1 MISVIVPVYNV
12 EPYLARCVNSIL
24 QQSYTD
30 FELLLVD
37 DGSTDR
43 SGDICEKIAE
53 KDSRIRVFHKKNGGL
68 SDARNFGLDQIRG
81 EFVSFIDS
89 DDYVGPDYLRI
100 LVEMRE
106 QFQADISMLASIST
120 VSDEMD
126 FVASTDERERLN
138 PEETLKKISGGI
150 GVGVSAWGKLYRR
163 DLFRKTKFPV
173 RMLYEDLYTT
183 PYLLEDCRICAFST
197 SVQYYYYQ
205 RHDSITHRISDS
217 AAEMWNVGMER
228 LYDYIK
234 EKVPGAEAYV
244 IRRYISFAFGTIIN
258 NLIDSEDYVA
268 KAQTFRDRH
277 IDWWRSASS
286 NPYLDKKE
294 KIKAFLFLKD
304 VRLYRV
310 FYKLYQ
316 IKKKL
321 G

>member
-12 EPYLARCVNSIL
+12 EKYLTRCVESIL

-37 DGSTDR
+37 DGSTDK

-53 KDSRIRVFHKKNGGL
+53 KDRRIRVFHKKNGGL
-68 SDARNFGLDQIRG
+68 SDTRNFGLDQIRG

-89 DDYVGPDYLRI
+89 DDYIGPDYLRI
-100 LVEMRE
+100 LVEMQE
-106 QFQADISMLASIST
+106 QFQADISMLALIPT
-120 VSDEMD
+120 VSDKMD
-126 FVASTDERERLN
+126 FVASTDEREKLN
-138 PEETLKKISGGI
+138 PGEALKKIAGGA
-150 GVGVSAWGKLYRR
+150 GVGVSACGKLYRR

-183 PYLLEDCRICAFST
+183 PYLLEDCRMCAFST
-197 SVQYYYYQ
+197 AEQYYHYQ
-205 RHDSITHRISDS
+205 RNDSITHRISDS
-217 AAEMWNVGMER
+217 ATEMWNVGIEK

-258 NLIDSEDYVA
+258 NLIDSDDYVS

-316 IKKKL
+316 VKKKL

>member
-1 MISVIVPVYNV
+1 
-12 EPYLARCVNSIL
+12 
-24 QQSYTD
+24 
-30 FELLLVD
+30 
-37 DGSTDR
+37 
-43 SGDICEKIAE
+43 
-53 KDSRIRVFHKKNGGL
+53 
-68 SDARNFGLDQIRG
+68 
-81 EFVSFIDS
+81 
-89 DDYVGPDYLRI
+89 
-100 LVEMRE
+100 
-106 QFQADISMLASIST
+106 
-120 VSDEMD
+120 
-126 FVASTDERERLN
+126 
-138 PEETLKKISGGI
+138 
-150 GVGVSAWGKLYRR
+150 
-163 DLFRKTKFPV
+163 
-173 RMLYEDLYTT
+173 
-183 PYLLEDCRICAFST
+183 
-197 SVQYYYYQ
+197 
-205 RHDSITHRISDS
+205 
-217 AAEMWNVGMER
+217 MER